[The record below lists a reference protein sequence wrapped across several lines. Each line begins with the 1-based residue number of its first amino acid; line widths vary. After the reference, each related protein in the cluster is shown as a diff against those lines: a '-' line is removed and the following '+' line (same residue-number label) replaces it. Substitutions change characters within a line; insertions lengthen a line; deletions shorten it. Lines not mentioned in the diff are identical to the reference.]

1 MTAADA
7 VQQLRALRSAAS
19 DNLQWTLAQVD
30 SEFMRFR
37 HALDG
42 ARLAAQDGALS
53 ADGLADLRKRFD
65 IFYSRIDTFRAT
77 GTYSSLRRKP
87 QFESA
92 FGAVA
97 GGLEQIGAQIDQP
110 DAALTEGLDAVDA
123 AAERLA
129 PQVRDLSLMGLSE
142 FAQHADDTRAEVTT
156 TLARLA
162 ATTGVMFVAISLL
175 AVALLRMYRLSERR
189 AVQQMQTAAR
199 MQTVI
204 QTALDG
210 IILCDGAGRITDFS
224 PAAETIF
231 GYTATEA
238 RGRALLD
245 LILPA
250 GEAADDR
257 GRLSAILRDP
267 VPETLGRIDVSGQA
281 RDGRRFPAEVSIRL
295 AEGGLGR
302 IFVLFIRDIS
312 QLKQAEMALIAA
324 HDRAVAGERAKA
336 DFVAVISHEIRT
348 PLNGLLGNMSLLC
361 DTRLSQRQR
370 GYVQAMEVSGRLLA
384 ALVNDVL
391 GIAKL
396 EAGKM
401 PVRARAFRLSQV
413 HDEIVANQKQLAL
426 ANGTTL
432 GWSWVG
438 APRDRV
444 LGDADKIRQVL
455 MNFVSNAIK
464 FTRDGTVHIEAEPLD
479 DAAQVELR
487 VRDTGEGIAPGD
499 LERIFQDFE
508 MLDSS
513 YGRKPGTG
521 LGLGISRRLAALMGG
536 AIGVESRLHE
546 GSLFWLRVPLQEAP
560 QTDEA
565 PGPAAAPEASAPL
578 SVLIVEDNDINRA
591 ILREMLEACGHRV
604 RAACDGRAGV
614 DAAAA
619 ERFDVI
625 LMDISMPVMNGRE
638 AARAIRAGSG
648 ASCGARIVAVTAHAL
663 PEELD
668 AFRAAGMDAVLIKPI
683 DRDALR
689 RILSGAAPAGAARF
703 DPAHLCGAD
712 AEPAPQLRA
721 LLGRFL
727 EQTDATMAAL
737 ASGVPEEEE
746 ARLQALHRCAGAA
759 GTFGATALHARL
771 AEIET
776 AAKRGDPAPLRAA
789 ASDLPPLWA
798 ERGPRS
804 APGSPL
810 EPHDHRQR
818 TRHIGDIGDRAVVAG
833 DAVAGQQIGVVI
845 VAVGTGHHILH
856 AAGDDHGNPGLRI
869 ARQQRRRARSAG
881 RQDPADA
888 VRIDHRLQEAGPVG
902 HFAAF
907 AADGGDGIARRG
919 RGQVRQEQRHS
930 GRADRPRHHQR
941 LLEAAARGHTD
952 LIARNQHHVLVAGAV
967 DRAAHVERIGGAAA
981 QNLHRRQIRIRAHP
995 ARRAQRRRQV
1005 ARLGGA
1011 AEGILAALV
1020 HRTCSC
1026 RPG

>member
-42 ARLAAQDGALS
+42 ARLAARDGALP
-53 ADGLADLRKRFD
+53 ADGVADLRKRFD

-267 VPETLGRIDVSGQA
+267 VPETLGRIHVTGQA

-384 ALVNDVL
+384 ALVDDVL
-391 GIAKL
+391 DIAKL

-413 HDEIVANQKQLAL
+413 LDEIVANQKQLAL

-479 DAAQVELR
+479 DTAQVELR

-546 GSLFWLRVPLQEAP
+546 GSLFWLRMPLQEAP
-560 QTDEA
+560 QADEA

-638 AARAIRAGSG
+638 AARNPGGNGRLVRGADRGRYRACPSRRAG
-648 ASCGARIVAVTAHAL
+648 RI
-663 PEELD
+663 P
-668 AFRAAGMDAVLIKPI
+668 
-683 DRDALR
+683 R
-689 RILSGAAPAGAARF
+689 RGHG
-703 DPAHLCGAD
+703 CGAD
-712 AEPAPQLRA
+712 Q
-721 LLGRFL
+721 
-727 EQTDATMAAL
+727 
-737 ASGVPEEEE
+737 
-746 ARLQALHRCAGAA
+746 
-759 GTFGATALHARL
+759 
-771 AEIET
+771 
-776 AAKRGDPAPLRAA
+776 
-789 ASDLPPLWA
+789 
-798 ERGPRS
+798 
-804 APGSPL
+804 
-810 EPHDHRQR
+810 
-818 TRHIGDIGDRAVVAG
+818 
-833 DAVAGQQIGVVI
+833 
-845 VAVGTGHHILH
+845 
-856 AAGDDHGNPGLRI
+856 
-869 ARQQRRRARSAG
+869 
-881 RQDPADA
+881 
-888 VRIDHRLQEAGPVG
+888 
-902 HFAAF
+902 
-907 AADGGDGIARRG
+907 
-919 RGQVRQEQRHS
+919 
-930 GRADRPRHHQR
+930 ADRPRRIAAHSERGCPGRGSAVRSGASVRGRCRTRAAVARAAGPVPRADRRDDGRPRIGCARGGGGAAARAAPLRRRRGHLWR
-941 LLEAAARGHTD
+941 HRPARPARRDRNRGETRRSGAAARGG
-952 LIARNQHHVLVAGAV
+952 IRS
-967 DRAAHVERIGGAAA
+967 AAA
-981 QNLHRRQIRIRAHP
+981 LGRNAGRDLRL
-995 ARRAQRRRQV
+995 AR
-1005 ARLGGA
+1005 
-1011 AEGILAALV
+1011 
-1020 HRTCSC
+1020 S
-1026 RPG
+1026 